1 MRSKTRSSAHIDDR
15 AQCAARATIC
25 ATVHDDAVCASV
37 KQESAPLSTSAPSPL
52 LTVTA
57 LAAAALAAAAPGSG
71 VHAIPGSTSDQTAPQ
86 AAAAGTAAD
95 ATLIAAGS
103 GQHEGLSTIV
113 TASKQEQPHSLNNQ
127 LHSPP
132 TQQQQQQQQPCEL
145 EKLVDDLMARPML
158 PEYANDLS
166 KEAMAAL
173 AAKGI
178 EARAR
183 RGPQGSSSLHRG
195 VTQHK

>member
-1 MRSKTRSSAHIDDR
+1 MRSKTRSSAHVDDR
-15 AQCAARATIC
+15 AQHAARATIC
-25 ATVHDDAVCASV
+25 ATVHDDASCASV
-37 KQESAPLSTSAPSPL
+37 KQESAPFSTSAPSPL

-57 LAAAALAAAAPGSG
+57 LAAAALAAAAPSSG

-103 GQHEGLSTIV
+103 GPHEGLSTIV

-132 TQQQQQQQQPCEL
+132 TQQQQQQPCEL